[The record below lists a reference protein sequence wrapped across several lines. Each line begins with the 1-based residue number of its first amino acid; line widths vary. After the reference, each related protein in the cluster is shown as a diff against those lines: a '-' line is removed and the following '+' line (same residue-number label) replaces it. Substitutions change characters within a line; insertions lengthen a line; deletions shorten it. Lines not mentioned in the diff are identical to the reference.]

1 MITMVDQLY
10 DRDYQVGR
18 DALNA
23 SLVVLAGRLGRA
35 LDNAFS
41 VLNRIEYSTPWNA
54 RARSVRCP

>member
-54 RARSVRCP
+54 RARSVPCP